1 VKIQSESRIHHPL
14 ERVYSC
20 YRDQLPEIAPYTPDI
35 KEIVVH
41 SREELEQ
48 GPKIHNEWIADRDLP
63 KVVANLVTQDMMR
76 WNDFAQ
82 WSDEA
87 HHVDWVLQIPAFPN
101 QVKCSGRNAF
111 FADGPDA
118 TIVRLSGDLE
128 ISLKNIPGVPRLL
141 AGRLTPKVESFIVKL
156 ITPNLEKV
164 NHSLERYLDAQG

>member
-63 KVVANLVTQDMMR
+63 KV
-76 WNDFAQ
+76 
-82 WSDEA
+82 
-87 HHVDWVLQIPAFPN
+87 
-101 QVKCSGRNAF
+101 
-111 FADGPDA
+111 
-118 TIVRLSGDLE
+118 
-128 ISLKNIPGVPRLL
+128 
-141 AGRLTPKVESFIVKL
+141 ESFIVKL

>member
-1 VKIQSESRIHHPL
+1 L

-35 KEIVVH
+35 KEILVH

-82 WSDEA
+82 WNDEA
-87 HHVDWVLQIPAFPN
+87 HHVDWVLQIPAFPD

-118 TIVRLSGDLE
+118 TIVRLSGNLE

>member
-1 VKIQSESRIHHPL
+1 L

-82 WSDEA
+82 WNNEA